1 VSDSLVPLCF
11 CAHLLDAQAIR
22 ASCEA
27 LGIPTLIDGEHQR
40 GVLGMFGATAEL
52 RIMVPRSKLRLAY
65 ELAVE
70 IIPDIPAPVFDD
82 DEAEQRLPEPSPLR
96 RALPEDLVPYPDD
109 PDAPDLDDALDD
121 ESEHDQ
127 DPRSIRALA
136 RAAASHHRADIDDL
150 AELHPPRSLFAPRLG
165 FAGGLILAG
174 IVVAA
179 GFLNYGLILAA
190 ILIGLAYVRV
200 LPITEE

>member
-65 ELAVE
+65 ELAAE
-70 IIPDIPAPVFDD
+70 IIPDIPTPEFDD

-109 PDAPDLDDALDD
+109 PDQQDADDPEDEDD
-121 ESEHDQ
+121 

-136 RAAASHHRADIDDL
+136 RAAASLGTGEVDEEVDDL
-150 AELHPPRSLFAPRLG
+150 AEIHPPQSLFAPRIG
-165 FAGGLILAG
+165 FAGGIILAG

-179 GFLNYGLILAA
+179 GYLSYGLILAA
-190 ILIGLAYVRV
+190 IMAGLAYVRV
-200 LPITEE
+200 LPIVEE